1 MPVSQMRNGLTA
13 ENSIFSQKPSVSV
26 SRSRFDFG
34 RFKAFT
40 CDIGA
45 IVPVDCF
52 ETLPNTDYNL
62 SCQYKIDWRPLL
74 VPTLTPYKVKVHYY
88 FCPNEYLCSGWE
100 TFITKGRSGNLK
112 LEVPKIKLASIDN
125 TTVVSGLTDPNF
137 KTTSGDWKPYG
148 PHSLASYLCGKPHYI
163 PAVDQQETSPLYL
176 PYVDDSVTLTETG
189 FHTLDTNILPFIM
202 YQKIYRSNYMD
213 PNLYANGKF
222 KSDVW
227 FPEDIDSTHWR
238 VNYAGT
244 NVGGSLNHLFVPDT
258 IANIPSSNIVANFV
272 PFAQNTDDEDS
283 VYDNVVNLLQL
294 RYSMYTDDMFTTAL
308 PFLQRGEQT
317 TLDLDVVDSVINSTV
332 NGDNASLSGTTLPG
346 QPTDDFIFF
355 GIPSV
360 AADGTNIVTLGAWDS
375 TTKNLTFNF
384 SGYGEPD
391 TRNISFIMGNLQGVS
406 VSSTM
411 TGAKVNLTAQK
422 LRDLI
427 AVSVWQ
433 ERNALTNGSY
443 GQFVKVHF
451 NSYPRNQFCE
461 PIYIGG
467 TTSTFN
473 VNAILQTS
481 ESNLEKNSPQGN
493 PVGVG
498 GSSQS
503 QSIGHFRSDDYG
515 FIMVLMTIIPDT
527 LYVQSNEHWQYATTP
542 DDYYS
547 PEYERLSYQP
557 IPNKMLLSTGNAE
570 TDDDLFAYSNRY
582 VYLKQR
588 DSMVTGMFALPPDV
602 DAYYHSYVQAR
613 IFADTPTLSQQFV
626 TVYPPNIDRSMLAYP
641 SQPAFL
647 CQFASNVDMTAP
659 MSYLS
664 QPNTFGF

>member
-26 SRSRFDFG
+26 PRSRFDFG

-45 IVPVDCF
+45 IIPVDCF

-88 FCPNEYLCSGWE
+88 FCPNEYLWSGWE

-112 LEVPKIKLASIDN
+112 LEVPKIKLASIDS

-213 PNLYANGKF
+213 PNLYSNGKF

-227 FPEDIDSTHWR
+227 FPDDIDSTHWR
-238 VNYAGT
+238 ANYAGT
-244 NVGGSLNHLFVPDT
+244 NIGGALNHLFVPDT
-258 IANIPSSNIVANFV
+258 ISSVPSSNVVANFV

-283 VYDNVVNLLQL
+283 VYDNAVNLLQL

-317 TLDLDVVDSVINSTV
+317 SLDLDVVDSII
-332 NGDNASLSGTTLPG
+332 D
-346 QPTDDFIFF
+346 
-355 GIPSV
+355 
-360 AADGTNIVTLGAWDS
+360 NIVTVDGSAVYLEKDNNSQYLRFLAGDGYKRMYVETDNTVHMTGSYTDDQAVMAIAG
-375 TTKNLTFNF
+375 TLNNLK
-384 SGYGEPD
+384 
-391 TRNISFIMGNLQGVS
+391 VS
-406 VSSTM
+406 VSSTL
-411 TGAKVNLTAQK
+411 TGARVILTAQK

-557 IPNKMLLSTGNAE
+557 IPNKMLLSSGNSA
-570 TDDDLFAYSNRY
+570 DDDDVFGYSNRY

-588 DSMVTGMFALPPDV
+588 DSMVTGMFALPPEV

-659 MSYLS
+659 MSYVS